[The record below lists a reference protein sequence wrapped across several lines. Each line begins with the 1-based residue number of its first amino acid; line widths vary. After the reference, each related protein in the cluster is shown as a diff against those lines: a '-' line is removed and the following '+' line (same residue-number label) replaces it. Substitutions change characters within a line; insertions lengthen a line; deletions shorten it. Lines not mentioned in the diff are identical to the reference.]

1 MMAKIDTTE
10 VKSNA
15 IRLLIGLPIVG
26 LIWMMM
32 IKITGGSHSFNWYIL
47 LGFSIVGISLGSL
60 SLLSTS
66 FGKLT
71 FRAWHRLVYIID
83 QTIIWLSLPIFYYL
97 FFCPYSLLVGFFGKS
112 KIKRGQQQRVTYW
125 KKVEQPKSIRRY
137 IQQF

>member
-1 MMAKIDTTE
+1 MTKIHTSD
-10 VKSNA
+10 VKSTA

-26 LIWMMM
+26 LVWAII
-32 IKITGGSHSFNWYIL
+32 IKIIGEPNSFNWYIL

-83 QTIIWLSLPIFYYL
+83 QTIIWVSLPIFYYL
-97 FFCPYSLLVGFFGKS
+97 FFCPYSLLVRFFGKS
-112 KIKRGQQQRVTYW
+112 KIKTEQKPPATSW
-125 KKVEQPKSIRRY
+125 KKVKQPKTKRRY
-137 IQQF
+137 INQF

>member
-1 MMAKIDTTE
+1 MTKIHTSD
-10 VKSNA
+10 VKSTA

-26 LIWMMM
+26 LVWVII
-32 IKITGGSHSFNWYIL
+32 IKIIGESHSFNWYIL

-83 QTIIWLSLPIFYYL
+83 QTIIWVSLPIFYYL
-97 FFCPYSLLVGFFGKS
+97 FFCPYSLLLGLFGKS
-112 KIKRGQQQRVTYW
+112 KIKTAQKPHATYW
-125 KKVEQPKSIRRY
+125 KKIEQPNSKRRY
-137 IQQF
+137 INQF

>member
-1 MMAKIDTTE
+1 MTKIHTSE
-10 VKSNA
+10 VKSTA

-32 IKITGGSHSFNWYIL
+32 IKIIGGSHSFNWYIL

-83 QTIIWLSLPIFYYL
+83 QTIIWVSLPIFYYL
-97 FFCPYSLLVGFFGKS
+97 FFCPYSLLVVFFGKS
-112 KIKRGQQQRVTYW
+112 KIKRGQQPRETYW
-125 KKVEQPKSIRRY
+125 KKVEQPKSMRRY